1 MKINFVLLAITLLT
15 ACNSN
20 KAFKSSVDVKHLSY
34 RITGIDSI
42 NSYYLI
48 YATRD
53 KLKFKIVSNKE
64 ASANGERIKSGKKYS
79 LTLIS
84 MLSDKAIKDLDVLPE
99 NRSLVNCYYFDDSTE
114 ICYKKNYIR
123 DLYKVENL
131 KGLNIVK

>member
-1 MKINFVLLAITLLT
+1 MLT

-20 KAFKSSVDVKHLSY
+20 KAFRGSIEANHLNY
-34 RITGIDSI
+34 KIIGIDSI

-53 KLKFKIVSNKE
+53 KLNFKIVSNKE
-64 ASANGERIKSGKKYS
+64 ASKNGQRIKLGKKYS
-79 LTLIS
+79 LNLIS

-114 ICYKKNYIR
+114 ICYEKNYIR
-123 DLYKVENL
+123 DLYKVQNL
-131 KGLNIVK
+131 RGLNIDK